1 MLYLFLFILIFL
13 LINEILLKKNI
24 LIDNLS
30 FSKHKK
36 LTSNNNNL
44 PITGG
49 YILIFFFLFFGNDFN
64 LSSKI
69 LFLIIFLSGALS
81 DQLKNFSPNIR
92 LIMHILISSM
102 FIMENKILIIDTRIL
117 FINNI
122 LTNYEYVSILFTVF
136 CLIVLINGSNFIDGV
151 NLNTIG
157 YFAMVYA
164 FIIYLSTSS
173 NFIVNIDFLLNFLIT
188 LIFLLI
194 LNSLDKTLLGDGGA
208 YLLGFFTAIY
218 LIGWSNS
225 NNSIS
230 PYFIILLLWYPCF
243 ENLFSIIRKKYQ
255 NKKITTADNLHLHQ
269 LIFIFLKKKKCY
281 NTNNLSGLII
291 CFFNLPTFILG
302 TIFYDK
308 TKILL
313 SIIVINILLYVYIYN
328 KLIIYLKNN
337 NLFQKKSI
345 ES

>member
-1 MLYLFLFILIFL
+1 
-13 LINEILLKKNI
+13 
-24 LIDNLS
+24 
-30 FSKHKK
+30 
-36 LTSNNNNL
+36 
-44 PITGG
+44 
-49 YILIFFFLFFGNDFN
+49 
-64 LSSKI
+64 
-69 LFLIIFLSGALS
+69 
-81 DQLKNFSPNIR
+81 
-92 LIMHILISSM
+92 M

-218 LIGWSNS
+218 LIGWLNS

>member
-1 MLYLFLFILIFL
+1 MLYLFLFIFIL
-13 LINEILLKKNI
+13 LSINEILLKKNI

-69 LFLIIFLSGALS
+69 LILIIFLSGALS

-92 LIMHILISSM
+92 LLMHILISSI
-102 FIMENKILIIDTRIL
+102 FIIENKILIIDTRIL

-164 FIIYLSTSS
+164 FIIYLSTSN
-173 NFIVNIDFLLNFLIT
+173 NFIVNIDFLLNFLII

-218 LIGWSNS
+218 LIKWSNL

-255 NKKITTADNLHLHQ
+255 
-269 LIFIFLKKKKCY
+269 KKK
-281 NTNNLSGLII
+281 
-291 CFFNLPTFILG
+291 
-302 TIFYDK
+302 
-308 TKILL
+308 
-313 SIIVINILLYVYIYN
+313 
-328 KLIIYLKNN
+328 
-337 NLFQKKSI
+337 
-345 ES
+345 

>member
-1 MLYLFLFILIFL
+1 MVHQSRK
-13 LINEILLKKNI
+13 INYK
-24 LIDNLS
+24 S
-30 FSKHKK
+30 RK
-36 LTSNNNNL
+36 LEG
-44 PITGG
+44 I
-49 YILIFFFLFFGNDFN
+49 Y
-64 LSSKI
+64 
-69 LFLIIFLSGALS
+69 
-81 DQLKNFSPNIR
+81 
-92 LIMHILISSM
+92 
-102 FIMENKILIIDTRIL
+102 
-117 FINNI
+117 
-122 LTNYEYVSILFTVF
+122 
-136 CLIVLINGSNFIDGV
+136 LINGSNFIDGV
-151 NLNTIG
+151 NLINMIPLTG
-157 YFAMVYA
+157 FA
-164 FIIYLSTSS
+164 FIIYLSTSN

-255 NKKITTADNLHLHQ
+255 NKKITTENVHLHQ

-337 NLFQKKSI
+337 NLSKDEVLVVEIDFLDFFINYLQYW
-345 ES
+345 E